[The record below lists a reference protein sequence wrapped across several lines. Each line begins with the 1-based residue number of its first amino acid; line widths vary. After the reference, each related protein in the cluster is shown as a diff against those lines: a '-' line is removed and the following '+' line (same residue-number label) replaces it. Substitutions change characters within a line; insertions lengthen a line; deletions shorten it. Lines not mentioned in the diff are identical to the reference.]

1 MYNEN
6 ETNCWSEY
14 YEAVNRII
22 EDPFDCEDAF
32 GCIDK
37 IEEQLEEM
45 VKCGD
50 IKDYKISTEIMN
62 ASGKNGEPAYYVSI
76 AWIDRHNALDVCS
89 GKLLF

>member
-37 IEEQLEEM
+37 IEEQRE
-45 VKCGD
+45 
-50 IKDYKISTEIMN
+50 
-62 ASGKNGEPAYYVSI
+62 
-76 AWIDRHNALDVCS
+76 
-89 GKLLF
+89 